1 MNAYERLLKYVVI
14 RTPSNEESETTPSS
28 QCQFDLANVL
38 KKEMEELGICDV
50 TLTDTCFLYGKIP
63 ATPGCENAPA
73 IGFIAH
79 MDTVSDYCDHDIK
92 PMITE
97 NYDGEAL
104 ALGESELVLS
114 PEMFPHLKSM
124 KGRTLITSDGTTI
137 LGADDKAGIAGILT
151 MVERLKTQSI
161 PHGPLCIAF
170 TPDEETGTGA
180 SHFDLQTFGAD
191 FAYTLDGGME
201 NGIEYETF
209 NASSAVVEFHG
220 VSVHPGSSKD
230 TMINASLVAMEFD
243 SMLPKGERPRDTDGY
258 EGFYHLMKMEGEC
271 SYAKLNY
278 IIRDHDAENFNHRK
292 EIMQQIADDLNTKW
306 GEGTVSLTL
315 KDQYRNMREVIEQH
329 MHLIDNAKKPAKLS
343 VLHQCVYQSAAV
355 QTDASSVSAV
365 FLARISEPADTHI
378 TDRMNIL
385 Q

>member
-355 QTDASSVSAV
+355 QTDASSASAV